1 MSVPTR
7 AILMYRA
14 PELGCVKTRLAKSV
28 GDRAALELYRWMGIR
43 QLNVIPAEWE
53 TEIRFS
59 QGGHESMMREWLG
72 SRSLMRPQG
81 EGDLGDWMIRA
92 ARSC

>member
-7 AILMYRA
+7 VILMYKA

-53 TEIRFS
+53 MEIRFS
-59 QGGHESMMREWLG
+59 QGGHESMMRELLG
-72 SRSLMRPQG
+72 SRTLMRPQ
-81 EGDLGDWMIRA
+81 
-92 ARSC
+92 